1 MLRFF
6 LLFLIAFPFWA
17 DDAACDAKL
26 AKVAGERGADLK
38 VCTVTDRLVPNRP
51 VIFAVLNFD
60 EQSPQFGNKAVVLDA
75 ASASAGRRQ
84 VIYED
89 RLGGIDLQPFLFR
102 GKKTLFAISDF
113 DRTGHIGWAVAILL
127 DTGSSL
133 QIRYWD
139 PATGGFQPLT
149 PWATG
154 EDGPFQEKSFYV
166 EAELRGMIEVQD
178 GVIRLPSSRPVVYN
192 LERGRFVKAVAAVA
206 AAPQPSVPS
215 VCGSRKTC
223 RVATS
228 TPAGK
233 SATGSPLTV
242 VELTLG
248 LKDKSE
254 DAPDE
259 GCRDGKGGFNGG
271 VEYWL
276 LAPPAG
282 PVRLLALCNDGYGA
296 AGVGDDE
303 VEVQSNRLIYTQEGG
318 SNDRWKGIRTV
329 QLSPRRGLSIDS
341 CGYRAT
347 SPGTGVATHADLSS
361 LKVVSVAQDDRDPA
375 LTNKD
380 PGCPAMTGASN
391 AQPGPGLMAA
401 IAVPAVSRP
410 DAPQYRSGTPLG
422 SCAVRVGTAD
432 TPGFGVYG
440 TPLVERRAELRMIAV
455 DRQTL
460 VVQLYDPQPAPAGA
474 SWVQSD
480 HLEIWTGK
488 DGTGEHNRPEAAATA
503 QIGVD
508 LDGKVYAGLGKPALP
523 VVKHSKAIDES
534 GRPVHLFELRWPDD
548 DALTA
553 GVAVVYSQADRGRQ
567 SYVFATTGI
576 VRNRPLYLP
585 AFSELPLSCGVA
597 DGRWNITANSGELQ

>member
-1 MLRFF
+1 MIRFF
-6 LLFLIAFPFWA
+6 LLFLIALPFWA
-17 DDAACDAKL
+17 DDVACDAKL
-26 AKVAGERGADLK
+26 ARVAGERGAELK
-38 VCTVTDRLVPNRP
+38 VCTVTDRLVPNRS
-51 VIFAVLNFD
+51 VILAVLNFD

-75 ASASAGRRQ
+75 GSASAGRRQ
-84 VIYED
+84 VLYED
-89 RLGGIDLQPFLFR
+89 RVGGIDLQPFLFR

-113 DRTGHIGWAVAILL
+113 DRTGRIGWAIAILH

-133 QIRYWD
+133 RVQYWD

-154 EDGPFQEKSFYV
+154 EGGLFQEKSFYV
-166 EAELRGMIEVQD
+166 EGELRGMIEVQD
-178 GVIRLPSSRPVVYN
+178 AAIRIPSSPPVVYN
-192 LERGRFVKAVAAVA
+192 LERGRFLKAMQAAS
-206 AAPQPSVPS
+206 QPVPS
-215 VCGSRKTC
+215 ICGSRKTC

-242 VELTLG
+242 VKLTLG
-248 LKDKSE
+248 LKDKPE

-259 GCRDGKGGFNGG
+259 GCRDVSGGFNGG

-276 LAPPAG
+276 LAPPAQ

-296 AGVGDDE
+296 AGVGDDR

-318 SNDRWKGIRTV
+318 SNDRWKSTRTV

-341 CGYRAT
+341 CAYRAT
-347 SPGTGVATHADLSS
+347 SPGSGVADHADLSS
-361 LKVVSVAQDDRDPA
+361 LKVLSVAQDDRDPA
-375 LTNKD
+375 FADKD
-380 PGCPAMTGASN
+380 AGCPAVRAASN
-391 AQPGPGLMAA
+391 AQPGPGLFAG
-401 IAVPAVSRP
+401 IAVPAVSQT
-410 DAPQYRSGTPLG
+410 AGAQYRSGTPLG
-422 SCAVRVGTAD
+422 NCAIRVGTPD

-440 TPLVERRAELRMIAV
+440 TPLVQRRAELRMIAL

-460 VVQLYDPQPAPAGA
+460 ALQLYDPQPAPSGT

-480 HLEIWTGK
+480 HFEIWTGK
-488 DGTGEHNRPEAAATA
+488 DRSHEHNRPEAAATA

-508 LDGKVYAGLGKPALP
+508 LDGKVYAGVGKPAVP
-523 VVKHSKAIDES
+523 EVKHSKTSDES
-534 GRPVHLFELRWPDD
+534 GRPVHLFELRWPDE
-548 DALTA
+548 DALAA

-585 AFSELPLSCGVA
+585 AFSELPLSCGVVN
-597 DGRWNITANSGELQ
+597 GRWNVTTNSGELQ